1 VRIHKLANLSIEA
14 CPNLRRWYSAI
25 RQRPAVERGLNLLRE
40 HLTGV
45 PNTEAAHEVMFGK
58 TQFKNP

>member
-1 VRIHKLANLSIEA
+1 
-14 CPNLRRWYSAI
+14 
-25 RQRPAVERGLNLLRE
+25 LLRE

-58 TQFKNP
+58 TQFRDP